1 MRTATT
7 IAYAV
12 RNCKRCLRSTPSI
25 GRLAHVPTLTR
36 RERLRSDTIAEI
48 KQAAL
53 DQIATEG
60 AASLSIRGI
69 ARDIGMSPAGLY
81 RYYDG
86 LETLITELVTDTYN
100 DLAHAVETAVDGRES
115 TRARLRAGMHA
126 YRDWSLADPNRF
138 LLIFGTPIP
147 GYTAPENGPTEQAN
161 RRIGAAFFRVATDAL
176 ANGELAIDHRGP
188 SPSPTDT
195 AAGARL
201 GADLPA
207 AAVPALVSAYAHFH
221 GLVTLEILGQL
232 TWLSQHPDSFYAAE
246 VEHILDR
253 LLR

>member
-1 MRTATT
+1 MG
-7 IAYAV
+7 
-12 RNCKRCLRSTPSI
+12 SI
-25 GRLAHVPTLTR
+25 DRLSPVPTLTR
-36 RERLRSDTIAEI
+36 RERLRADTVAEI

-53 DQIATEG
+53 DQIATQG

-81 RYYDG
+81 RYYDS
-86 LETLITELVTDTYN
+86 LDTLITELVTDTYT
-100 DLAHAVETAVDGRES
+100 DLASTVETAVDRRES
-115 TRARLRAGMHA
+115 ARARLRAGMHA
-126 YRDWSLADPNRF
+126 YRDWSVADPHRF

-147 GYTAPENGPTEQAN
+147 GYTAPEGGPTEQAN
-161 RRIGAAFFRVATDAL
+161 RRIGAAFFGVATDAH
-176 ANGELAIDHRGP
+176 AHGELAVDEPRRP
-188 SPSPTDT
+188 LSPTEK
-195 AAGARL
+195 AAAARF

-232 TWLSQHPDSFYAAE
+232 SWLYPHPDAFYAAE